1 MLRFPWMTAKVI
13 GAIHWEA
20 LRLYLK
26 KAPVYKHP

>member
-1 MLRFPWMTAKVI
+1 MTAKVI

-26 KAPVYKHP
+26 KVPVQEAPKYS